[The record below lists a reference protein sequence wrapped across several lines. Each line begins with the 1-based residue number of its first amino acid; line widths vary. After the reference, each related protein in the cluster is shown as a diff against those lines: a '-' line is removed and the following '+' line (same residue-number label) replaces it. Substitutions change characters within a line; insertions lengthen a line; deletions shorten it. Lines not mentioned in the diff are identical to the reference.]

1 MRAGCE
7 PPKHVVMGTVPP
19 NPNEIFPRRGFCDH
33 LFRARANTFAA
44 ARDNDSRLR
53 SSERSPGVKLPMNI
67 RSNHHGQGLLEAI
80 IAIGIILTATIA
92 SLTLIVSS
100 IEASRGVRERLI
112 ASNLAREG
120 IEAVRA
126 VRDSNWLADRDWTI
140 GWAVPNTTVK
150 EIATFAPDQVF
161 PPANPNV
168 TRWSFTQGIVDI
180 SSIDAQLFLTS
191 TSPAQ
196 YVQQSGGCRARLG
209 FSSSYYR
216 NSRLHIGISCVL
228 SSCLHCWG

>member
-1 MRAGCE
+1 M
-7 PPKHVVMGTVPP
+7 
-19 NPNEIFPRRGFCDH
+19 NN
-33 LFRARANTFAA
+33 
-44 ARDNDSRLR
+44 R
-53 SSERSPGVKLPMNI
+53 SSQ
-67 RSNHHGQGLLEAI
+67 HGQGLLEAI

-126 VRDSNWLADRDWTI
+126 ARDSNWLADRDWTT

-150 EIATFAPDQVF
+150 EIATFAPSQIFLPD
-161 PPANPNV
+161 NPSV

-180 SSIDAQLFLTS
+180 SSTDAKLYITA
-191 TSPAQ
+191 TSPGR
-196 YVQQSGGCRARLG
+196 YVQQSGGASGQDSGFRRLITVTPESTSAYLV
-209 FSSSYYR
+209 SSQVVYTVRGKSKTLTLQER
-216 NSRLHIGISCVL
+216 MTN
-228 SSCLHCWG
+228 WKP

>member
-1 MRAGCE
+1 
-7 PPKHVVMGTVPP
+7 
-19 NPNEIFPRRGFCDH
+19 
-33 LFRARANTFAA
+33 
-44 ARDNDSRLR
+44 
-53 SSERSPGVKLPMNI
+53 MNI

-140 GWAVPNTTVK
+140 GWAVPNSTVK

-180 SSIDAQLFLTS
+180 SSIDAQLFITS

-196 YVQQSGGCRARLG
+196 YVQQSGGAAGQDSGFRRLITVTPDSTSAYLV
-209 FSSSYYR
+209 SSQVVYTVGGKSKTLTLQER
-216 NSRLHIGISCVL
+216 MTN
-228 SSCLHCWG
+228 WKP